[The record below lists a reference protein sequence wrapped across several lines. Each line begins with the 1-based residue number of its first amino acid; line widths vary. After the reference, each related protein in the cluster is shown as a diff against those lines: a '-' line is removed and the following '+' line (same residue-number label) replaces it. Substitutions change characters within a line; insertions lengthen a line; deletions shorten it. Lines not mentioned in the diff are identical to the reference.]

1 MKDDRGEPTTASD
14 PGRALGLHT
23 LSLARHRSLDRLTLS
38 PSTMVGIVLVP
49 ALFNAIEWRLRGQL
63 SANWAGV
70 LAFWLDKLGIEGTTG
85 EHNVSFIWFNLPLPY
100 LEVAAGP
107 PDARTWWT
115 TLIVTLLAC
124 ILARYIRGRFLPLRY
139 LLLFAICIEATAL
152 MYFAVGEKN
161 FPYTVSGYVDNGV
174 KTSAVLLFVLPWGH
188 ALVYYIFDF
197 SWSRKILLTVL
208 SIAFVVVAVPLQ
220 MALHVYLLSRGSL
233 MMMPLLSFV
242 FGPTLIILGCIALY
256 GWAMSWER
264 NVP

>member
-1 MKDDRGEPTTASD
+1 MTDDPGDSTTAPD
-14 PGRALGLHT
+14 RGRALGLTT

-38 PSTMVGIVLVP
+38 RPTMLGIVLVP
-49 ALFNAIEWRLRGQL
+49 VMFNAIEWRLRGKL
-63 SANWAGV
+63 SSNWAGV
-70 LAFWLDKLGIEGTTG
+70 LAFWLDKLGIDGTTA
-85 EHNVSFIWFNLPLPY
+85 EHNVSFVWFNLPLPY
-100 LEVAAGP
+100 LDVAAGP

-115 TLIVTLLAC
+115 TLVVTLLAC

-152 MYFAVGEKN
+152 TYFAVAGKG
-161 FPYTVSGYVDNGV
+161 FPYTVSGYVDNGL
-174 KTSAVLLFVLPWGH
+174 KTSAVLLLVLPWGH

-197 SWSRKILLTVL
+197 SWTRKILLTAL
-208 SIAFVVVAVPLQ
+208 SIAFVVIAVPLQ